1 MSETRLDGN
10 DVLEDTISSDF
21 WFICVLIMGKEKKYG
36 QKNVENIVETCYLSF
51 SKTNKNLA
59 PSS

>member
-21 WFICVLIMGKEKKYG
+21 WFICVLIMEKEKKYG
-36 QKNVENIVETCYLSF
+36 QKKVENIVETCYLSF
-51 SKTNKNLA
+51 SKTKT
-59 PSS
+59 